1 MKTNPSSS
9 LPHTKTTQT
18 ALNLSQSNT
27 LQGSTKAHQSK
38 GYSLLIAQYVFSV
51 VSVLAY
57 RNWLPDI
64 RFQRSNIQYPINAI
78 QRDQLACIVTFLAAS
93 IFVKVC
99 SLAAK
104 RNILSSRDTR
114 KIIHSFSAP
123 FFLSCWPLFSNTP
136 QSRFFA
142 GAIMI
147 VFNCRLWMAG
157 STKSEADKND
167 LDLGEESEL
176 ANAVSR
182 SGDAKEAIGGPF
194 LYGLNV
200 FLGTILFWRTNLIG
214 ILAITIMAAG
224 DGVSLLFI
232 LTHLYIILGPSSL
245 IIHLYF
251 ISSLQT

>member
-1 MKTNPSSS
+1 M
-9 LPHTKTTQT
+9 L
-18 ALNLSQSNT
+18 
-27 LQGSTKAHQSK
+27 
-38 GYSLLIAQYVFSV
+38 
-51 VSVLAY
+51 
-57 RNWLPDI
+57 
-64 RFQRSNIQYPINAI
+64 
-78 QRDQLACIVTFLAAS
+78 
-93 IFVKVC
+93 
-99 SLAAK
+99 
-104 RNILSSRDTR
+104 
-114 KIIHSFSAP
+114 AP
-123 FFLSCWPLFSNTP
+123 FFEYSPE
-136 QSRFFA
+136 SRFFA